1 MDNEENITTTTALVG
16 LQTQLDTVRLEIS
29 SINSGLQNIA
39 SLLQTDSFL
48 EQQRLLREREQ
59 EKLLAESEVRIGQEK
74 ELQQRVTA
82 AVAQPV
88 AKLEKKLTSTF
99 DGVTKALEG
108 LFKFVGP
115 NVLKALRGA
124 SGFAI
129 AGLFAISNILKNS
142 FSAIGSGISALW
154 SGIGSVIT
162 SITGVVGKISKGILS
177 LAASP
182 IKAIADVFKKFLPGF
197 KPIATVATSVAG
209 VTSLAENIGEGDV
222 PGMVLS
228 ATSIFPG
235 PLQLPAAILNLGYEG
250 LTGGELDLKKMF
262 PKDIKMPSMPKVDF
276 GGMFESMKNS
286 LGDVGNN
293 ISNFFNIDLNAP
305 AQTKE
310 GNIQAGNSKPSSNTS
325 SAMVSSANL
334 QSVPKSDGSNLN
346 NLPEPK
352 ADLIYLQTPDQN
364 QPQIVSGQSQSL
376 TDVPL
381 IPSSNPDNFYTLYS
395 QVNYNVVI

>member
-1 MDNEENITTTTALVG
+1 
-16 LQTQLDTVRLEIS
+16 
-29 SINSGLQNIA
+29 
-39 SLLQTDSFL
+39 
-48 EQQRLLREREQ
+48 
-59 EKLLAESEVRIGQEK
+59 
-74 ELQQRVTA
+74 
-82 AVAQPV
+82 
-88 AKLEKKLTSTF
+88 
-99 DGVTKALEG
+99 
-108 LFKFVGP
+108 
-115 NVLKALRGA
+115 
-124 SGFAI
+124 
-129 AGLFAISNILKNS
+129 
-142 FSAIGSGISALW
+142 
-154 SGIGSVIT
+154 
-162 SITGVVGKISKGILS
+162 
-177 LAASP
+177 
-182 IKAIADVFKKFLPGF
+182 
-197 KPIATVATSVAG
+197 
-209 VTSLAENIGEGDV
+209 
-222 PGMVLS
+222 
-228 ATSIFPG
+228 
-235 PLQLPAAILNLGYEG
+235 
-250 LTGGELDLKKMF
+250 
-262 PKDIKMPSMPKVDF
+262 MPKVDF